1 MLVYIVSSSQQKKL
15 ILVFNTTITIEHLMD
30 YGKTLRYVH
39 DGMVRYL
46 DIMLQ
51 ISDVTD
57 IIYFVKLR
65 LMKQITNL

>member
-15 ILVFNTTITIEHLMD
+15 ILVFNTTITIGHLMD

-39 DGMVRYL
+39 DGMIRDL